1 MRALQSMVRCV
12 FPSGKTIVKIY
23 LAPSRE
29 TARCLKAYDFIQA
42 GETAC
47 SCVPIE
53 SELFG

>member
-1 MRALQSMVRCV
+1 MRALQSSVRCV